1 MEKIR
6 KYFLQA
12 LKAALKNEQVPWEE
26 ELESGEWEAL
36 FHLADMHHVLPMV
49 YEAVYACP
57 AAAKAGALFQPFKQR
72 ALRTVTVQ
80 AINTGDFLRLFPAL
94 RRAGVTP
101 LVVKGIICRELYP
114 KPDCRVS
121 SDEDLLI
128 PPEQFPLCHEAMLRF
143 GMALT
148 EPEQDTAAAY
158 EVSYD
163 KKGSLLHIEL
173 HKSLF
178 PPESEAYGELN
189 CFFEGVLD
197 RAVQQQIQGT
207 DVLTMGYTDHL
218 FYLLCHAF
226 KHFLHSGF
234 GIRQVCDIC
243 LFANAHGGE
252 IGWQQVLENC
262 RQIRADKFAAA
273 LFQIGE
279 KYLTFD
285 PEAACYPPAWRE
297 AEVDEGPMLQELLDS
312 GIYGA
317 GTMSR
322 KHSSNITLN
331 AVTADRQGR
340 KAGSGLM
347 GAVFPSAEKLSGR
360 YPYLKEKPYLLPAA
374 WIHRIVKYGQETASS
389 SGDNNAADSLRI
401 GNERV
406 ELLRQ
411 YGIIK

>member
-1 MEKIR
+1 MEEIR
-6 KYFLQA
+6 DYFLQA
-12 LKAALKNEQVPWEE
+12 LKAALENRQVSWEQ
-26 ELESGEWEAL
+26 ELENGEWESL
-36 FHLADMHHVLPMV
+36 FRLADMHHILPMI

-57 AAAKAGALFQPFKQR
+57 AAAKAGALLLPYKRRTLQ
-72 ALRTVTVQ
+72 TVTLQ
-80 AINTGDFLRLFPAL
+80 AINTGDFLCLFPAL

-101 LVVKGIICRELYP
+101 LVVKGLICRELYP
-114 KPDCRVS
+114 NPDCRIS

-128 PPEQFPLCHEAMLRF
+128 PPEQFPLCHEALLDF
-143 GMALT
+143 GMTLT
-148 EPEQDTAAAY
+148 EPEQDTAAAH

-163 KKGSLLHIEL
+163 KKGGLLHIEL

-189 CFFEGVLD
+189 RFFEEAFD
-197 RAVQQQIQGT
+197 RAIRQQIQGT

-218 FYLLCHAF
+218 FYLICHAF

-243 LFANAHGGE
+243 LFANAHGRE
-252 IGWQQVLENC
+252 IDWQQVLENC

-285 PEAACYPPAWRE
+285 PEAACYPPAWQE
-297 AEVDEGPMLQELLDS
+297 LEVDEEPMLQELLDS
-312 GIYGA
+312 GVYGA

-331 AVTADRQGR
+331 AVAADRQGK

-347 GAVFPSAEKLSGR
+347 GSVFPSAEKLSGR
-360 YPYLKEKPYLLPAA
+360 YPYLKKKPYLLPVA
-374 WIHRIVKYGQETASS
+374 WIDRIVKYGQETAAS

>member
-1 MEKIR
+1 M
-6 KYFLQA
+6 
-12 LKAALKNEQVPWEE
+12 
-26 ELESGEWEAL
+26 
-36 FHLADMHHVLPMV
+36 
-49 YEAVYACP
+49 
-57 AAAKAGALFQPFKQR
+57 
-72 ALRTVTVQ
+72 
-80 AINTGDFLRLFPAL
+80 
-94 RRAGVTP
+94 
-101 LVVKGIICRELYP
+101 
-114 KPDCRVS
+114 
-121 SDEDLLI
+121 
-128 PPEQFPLCHEAMLRF
+128 
-143 GMALT
+143 
-148 EPEQDTAAAY
+148 
-158 EVSYD
+158 
-163 KKGSLLHIEL
+163 
-173 HKSLF
+173 
-178 PPESEAYGELN
+178 
-189 CFFEGVLD
+189 
-197 RAVQQQIQGT
+197 
-207 DVLTMGYTDHL
+207 
-218 FYLLCHAF
+218 
-226 KHFLHSGF
+226 
-234 GIRQVCDIC
+234 
-243 LFANAHGGE
+243 
-252 IGWQQVLENC
+252 LENC